1 MEKNLSFLCISCFL
15 KGQIF
20 LRALKA
26 AGNTVYLVTKKSLE
40 HADWPRE
47 SLDDLFFLDTDE
59 NTPENLNQ
67 LSLGLA
73 HLMRSRKI
81 DRIVA
86 LDDFDVEKAAYL
98 REEYRIPGMGST
110 TARYFRDKLA
120 MRIQA
125 RDAGIPVPEF
135 SPLFHDD
142 DIRHYAREVKGPW
155 LVKPRSEA
163 SATGIKKIHSEEELW
178 PVLDG
183 LGENRHRFLIES
195 FKPGDVYHAD
205 ALYMQGKALFC
216 RTSRY
221 LTPPFDVA
229 HGGGIFR
236 SVTVDFDT
244 WEDASLKELTDKV
257 MKAFGMRSSA
267 SHTEFIKSR
276 ETGQFY
282 FLETSSRVGGAH
294 LSDMIEKSS
303 GINLWHEWAMLE
315 DAVAKDIRY
324 KIPAPRKDFAGVL
337 ISLSRQE
344 HPDMSPFQA
353 PEVVWRLA
361 KKNHVGFI
369 VQSPEKKRVLELLDE
384 YAAIVQRDYLAS
396 APPPDHPKD

>member
-20 LRALKA
+20 LRALKE

-47 SLDDLFFLDTDE
+47 ALDDLFFLDTDE

-135 SPLFHDD
+135 SPLFNDD

-163 SATGIKKIHSEEELW
+163 SATGIKKVHSEEELW

-205 ALYMQGKALFC
+205 ALYMHGKALFC

-244 WEDASLKELTDKV
+244 WEDVDLKELTDKV

-267 SHTEFIKSR
+267 SHTEFIRSR
-276 ETGQFY
+276 ETGKFF

-303 GINLWHEWAMLE
+303 GINLWHEWARLE
-315 DAVAKDIRY
+315 DAVAKDIKY
-324 KIPAPRKDFAGVL
+324 KIPAARKDFAGVL

-344 HPDMSPFQA
+344 HPDMSPFRA
-353 PEVVWRLA
+353 PEVVWRLD